1 MPPLFRNDVVRESAN
16 LPKNIF
22 SKDSSVK
29 VWSEDKVLLRE
40 IVLDNTLNAVCF
52 LNSRGM

>member
-1 MPPLFRNDVVRESAN
+1 MPPLFRNDVVHESAN